1 MTVKLTTPED
11 LQALAQALAPLI
23 ADAAGGRPKKPK
35 PPITMAEL
43 AERWQTDWGR
53 TIRSGRPKR
62 SLGGEAYRWA
72 FLVEVIGPT
81 TPLGTLERSDFER
94 IARAIEAIP
103 KVRDGRP
110 RSGADINRFRERL
123 RAGMRAAAERGFDV
137 DLTALSG
144 WRPRPEAPPHNRTA
158 TRAEYER
165 LIDGEVTGR
174 YHQRQG
180 GRRYRRCRDDL
191 RTIII
196 LGANTGMRLG
206 EICGLRW
213 EHVDLRRRVALL
225 PMTKNGEARRVA
237 LNHEAAAALKRW
249 KKDHGSKFG
258 GRVFSAAARTSNMSP
273 RFKRLTKA
281 LGLEGVRFHSL
292 RHTAAANMAR
302 AKVQWPTIKAQCGWK
317 SDAMFARYAN
327 PTPADQLAAVDAAEF
342 DESAW

>member
-1 MTVKLTTPED
+1 MTVKLTTPEE

-23 ADAAGGRPKKPK
+23 ADASGARPKKAK

-137 DLTALSG
+137 DLTALSA
-144 WRPRPEAPPHNRTA
+144 WRPRPEGEGRTRTVTA
-158 TRAEYER
+158 AEFEL
-165 LIDGEVTGR
+165 LIDGEVEGA
-174 YHQRQG
+174 YHRPEG
-180 GRRYRRCRDDL
+180 GKRYRRCHDDL
-191 RTIII
+191 RTMIVV
-196 LGANTGMRLG
+196 GATTGMRLG
-206 EICGLRW
+206 EICLLEWR
-213 EHVDLRRRVALL
+213 HVDLEKRSAFLPRTKNGTTRRVALSKQAVAVL
-225 PMTKNGEARRVA
+225 RAWRREHGE
-237 LNHEAAAALKRW
+237 E
-249 KKDHGSKFG
+249 FG
-258 GRVFSAAARTSNMSP
+258 GRVFARSCNSGSVSP
-273 RFKRLTKA
+273 RFKRLCRA
-281 LGLEGVRFHSL
+281 LGIEGLRFHDL
-292 RHTAAANMAR
+292 RHSFASAAARGGTNSATL
-302 AKVQWPTIKAQCGWK
+302 KIQCGWK
-317 SDAMFARYAN
+317 TDSMVSRYVN
-327 PTPADQLAAVDAAEF
+327 PSSRDQLAAVDAAEF
-342 DESAW
+342 DDSAW